1 MNVTLNIGGE
11 RFVTTMDTI
20 HRLPDTF
27 WSVYFGGNFAQHILA
42 DGSYFIDRNA
52 EHFQHILTF
61 MQDDILTV
69 DEFASTMLLRAVKRE
84 FEFYGIEVI
93 VML

>member
-1 MNVTLNIGGE
+1 
-11 RFVTTMDTI
+11 
-20 HRLPDTF
+20 
-27 WSVYFGGNFAQHILA
+27 
-42 DGSYFIDRNA
+42 
-52 EHFQHILTF
+52 